1 MELERDRALLDAFR
15 RGDRAA
21 LESVYRAYAPIV
33 GTMLRAGF
41 SFDRAGKRC
50 RFLGVR
56 SEFDF
61 EDRLHEVFTRAFSES
76 GRTGYNGV
84 TSYAAYLQGIT
95 KNLIIDHF
103 RKRER
108 ILAEYS
114 VEELEPAA
122 IPNEG
127 ASEPLFGQLESTGH
141 PELDAEAGELLSLVA
156 EFRGGLGVRDRQ
168 VFQLRFEQEQEHK
181 EIEAATGLSAS
192 KIKTSEKRIRTD
204 FFQFLRRHGYF
215 NGYTQERQG
224 WLKLLNKLGV
234 GS

>member
-1 MELERDRALLDAFR
+1 
-15 RGDRAA
+15 
-21 LESVYRAYAPIV
+21 
-33 GTMLRAGF
+33 MLRAGF

-61 EDRLHEVFTRAFSES
+61 EDRLHEVFTKAFSES
-76 GRTGYNGV
+76 GRTGYNGI

-122 IPNEG
+122 PINEG
-127 ASEPLFGQLESTGH
+127 ASEPLVGAFESTGQ
-141 PELDAEAGELLSLVA
+141 PELDAEAHELLKLVA
-156 EFRGGLGVRDRQ
+156 QFRSGLAPRDRQ
-168 VFQLRFEQEQEHK
+168 VFELRFEHEQEHK
-181 EIEAATGLSAS
+181 DIVAKTGLSPS
-192 KIKTSEKRIRTD
+192 KIKTSEKRIRTE
-204 FFQFLRRHGYF
+204 FFQFLHRHGYF
-215 NGYTQERQG
+215 SGYAQERQG
-224 WLKLLNKLGV
+224 WLRVFRKFGV
-234 GS
+234 GQ